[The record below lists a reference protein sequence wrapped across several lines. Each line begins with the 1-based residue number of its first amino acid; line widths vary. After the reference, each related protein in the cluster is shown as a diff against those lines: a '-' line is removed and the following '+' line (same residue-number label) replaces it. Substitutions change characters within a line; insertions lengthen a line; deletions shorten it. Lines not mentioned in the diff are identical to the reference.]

1 VDDNLYV
8 DLALQSEDFDEFCDL
23 IEDTNKEIEDAFNT
37 LEPWLFDWH
46 NKIMQVKVHCGHDE
60 WGGDSW
66 GDHGDHDDEW
76 GGDSWD
82 EEDMDS
88 SNGDI
93 LSYESLVGGI
103 RLD

>member
-1 VDDNLYV
+1 
-8 DLALQSEDFDEFCDL
+8 
-23 IEDTNKEIEDAFNT
+23 
-37 LEPWLFDWH
+37 
-46 NKIMQVKVHCGHDE
+46 MQVKIHCGHDE

-82 EEDMDS
+82 EEDMDN